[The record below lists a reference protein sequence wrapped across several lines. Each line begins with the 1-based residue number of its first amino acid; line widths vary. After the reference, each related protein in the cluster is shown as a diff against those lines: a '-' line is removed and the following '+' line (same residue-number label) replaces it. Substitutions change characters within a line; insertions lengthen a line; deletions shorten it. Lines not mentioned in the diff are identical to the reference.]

1 MPRDDWKEWS
11 RGTFHNMEPAPPT
24 EEQLQYLARLEYEGP
39 QPDTRQEASELINRL
54 KKDRR
59 GTSKSQRD

>member
-1 MPRDDWKEWS
+1 MPRDDCKEWS
-11 RGTFHNMEPAPPT
+11 RGKYNPGNMEPAPPT

-54 KKDRR
+54 KKDRK
-59 GTSKSQRD
+59 GTSR